1 MNDNLITYAEL
12 ARRLN
17 KSKPYISK
25 VKYRLVDCLVEVKVK
40 NKTKTLIDY
49 DKAKQILT
57 KDSKDKNVRQTLNK
71 QAKQEIQEERTQK
84 EIQEAKQEEI
94 QEEIQEVKE
103 AKQEI
108 QEVKQA
114 KQETQ
119 EVKKQTKKE
128 IIQEVKEEIKT
139 KNIENFD
146 QELKQK
152 INSSHTTITEGQK
165 LKIKSEI
172 LKTYGA
178 AKIEQLKYEKLK
190 NNLFDKS
197 EILKIYS
204 YVLNNIRNSLLNLSN
219 NYAVSLEGLN
229 KKQIKEYVDL
239 DINKILEEL
248 YSLKNKF

>member
-40 NKTKTLIDY
+40 NKIKTLIDY
-49 DKAKQILT
+49 EKAKQVLT

-71 QAKQEIQEERTQK
+71 QAKQDIQEIQKVKEVKQEEIQEKIQEEIQE

-94 QEEIQEVKE
+94 QE
-103 AKQEI
+103 
-108 QEVKQA
+108 
-114 KQETQ
+114 
-119 EVKKQTKKE
+119 TKKE
-128 IIQEVKEEIKT
+128 IIKEFKEEIKT
-139 KNIENFD
+139 KDIED
-146 QELKQK
+146 LQTQIKQK
-152 INSSHTTITEGQK
+152 IESEYTTFTELQN

-172 LKTYGA
+172 LKTYA
-178 AKIEQLKYEKLK
+178 VSQSEDLKYQQLK

>member
-25 VKYRLVDCLVEVKVK
+25 IKYRLVDCLVEVKIK

-139 KNIENFD
+139 KDIED
-146 QELKQK
+146 LQTQIKQK
-152 INSSHTTITEGQK
+152 IESEYTTFTELQN

-172 LKTYGA
+172 LKTYA
-178 AKIEQLKYEKLK
+178 VSQSEELKYQQLK

>member
-25 VKYRLVDCLVEVKVK
+25 IKYRLVDCLVEVKIK

-57 KDSKDKNVRQTLNK
+57 KDSRDKNFSQTLNK
-71 QAKQEIQEERTQK
+71 QKIQK
-84 EIQEAKQEEI
+84 VKEAKEEI
-94 QEEIQEVKE
+94 QQEQIQEVKE

-139 KNIENFD
+139 KDIED
-146 QELKQK
+146 LQTQIKQK
-152 INSSHTTITEGQK
+152 IESEYTTFTELQN

-172 LKTYGA
+172 LKTYA
-178 AKIEQLKYEKLK
+178 VSQSEELKYQQLK

>member
-57 KDSKDKNVRQTLNK
+57 KDSRDKNFSQTLNK
-71 QAKQEIQEERTQK
+71 QKIQK
-84 EIQEAKQEEI
+84 VKEAKEEI
-94 QEEIQEVKE
+94 QQEQIQEVKE
-103 AKQEI
+103 
-108 QEVKQA
+108 VK
-114 KQETQ
+114 Q

-139 KNIENFD
+139 KDIED
-146 QELKQK
+146 LQTQIKQK
-152 INSSHTTITEGQK
+152 IESEYTTFTELQN

-172 LKTYGA
+172 LKTYA
-178 AKIEQLKYEKLK
+178 VSQSEELKYQQLK